1 MTSFKTSTQ
10 RTLMSSAQRDRHGCA
25 EIPPPVDADWVP
37 DRSAPPVERGAGERD
52 AVPEPGP
59 EVWYG

>member
-10 RTLMSSAQRDRHGCA
+10 RRLASSALRDRHGCA
-25 EIPPPVDADWVP
+25 EVPPPVDADWTADAP
-37 DRSAPPVERGAGERD
+37 ADPADDRVAAAG
-52 AVPEPGP
+52 EPGP